1 MTELR
6 QKLIDELKLR
16 NFSAGTQKLY
26 VRAVLGIAKFYNES
40 PDKLNEEQLRAYV
53 LYLSEERK
61 LTPGSCNVFIGAL
74 RFFYTEVLDR
84 PSMAR
89 AIPKRKT
96 RIKLPE
102 ILSTKELEKLFD
114 SLRNPKH
121 RALLMTTYA
130 AGLRVSEV
138 VHLKVTDIDSDRMM
152 IRVEQGKGQKDRY
165 TVLSPRLLGELRSYW
180 KINRPPVW
188 LFPCWKSNQPLTRY
202 TAHRVFH
209 KAKRIAGIKK
219 KGGIHSLRHAFAT
232 HLLESGED
240 LRTIQIL
247 LGHSCISSTV
257 IYTRVSRKKLKAAKS
272 PFDLM
277 EIPDREKRI
286 KECRHATRV

>member
-6 QKLIDELKLR
+6 KKLIDELKLR
-16 NFSAGTQKLY
+16 NFSPGTEKLY
-26 VRAVLGIAKFYNES
+26 VRAVLGFAKFYNES

-53 LYLSEERK
+53 LHLSEERK
-61 LTPGSCNVFIGAL
+61 LAPGSCNVIIGAL
-74 RFFYTEVLDR
+74 RFFYTEILDR

-89 AIPKRKT
+89 AIPRRKR

-102 ILSTKELEKLFD
+102 ILSAEELESLFT

-121 RALLMTTYA
+121 RVLLMTTYA

-138 VHLKVTDIDSDRMM
+138 IHLKVTDIDSNRMM

-165 TVLSPRLLGELRSYW
+165 TVLSPRLLEELRSYW

-188 LFPCWKSNQPLTRY
+188 LFPCFKSDRPLTRS

-209 KAKRIAGIKK
+209 KAKRIVGIKK

-240 LRTIQIL
+240 LRTIQVL
-247 LGHSCISSTV
+247 LGHSSISSTV
-257 IYTRVSRKKLKAAKS
+257 IYTKVSRKKLKAANS
-272 PFDLM
+272 PFDLL
-277 EIPDREKRI
+277 EIPDREKRV
-286 KECRHATRV
+286 KECSHATRV